1 MIPQFGTLVLIRN
14 IFGTQKWKTLFT
26 ACNFTGKH
34 DICSNSKIVGKLF
47 VSGLTWSTSSK
58 HCWPTKIYG
67 IYGFE
72 MPAGQKK
79 SLDFF
84 LKNTREDVF
93 ILSAHMTSPICK
105 WMLNMEKIQGKHRVL
120 HHMKIGKIS
129 SNFVKNSWKMVHCW
143 FEFPFLK
150 WSCEHFAR
158 NFDNKIQKH
167 SSHEG
172 CVTSIKCLVPWNLK
186 FTELY
191 SQSNDKVPSVKSN
204 FRARFLYFIA
214 SNRGKVGSVEIWK
227 YLRAESC
234 LIFIFRHIS
243 SEAWGCIFLFWQ
255 I

>member
-1 MIPQFGTLVLIRN
+1 MEDTFR
-14 IFGTQKWKTLFT
+14 
-26 ACNFTGKH
+26 CNFTGKH

-58 HCWPTKIYG
+58 HCWTSK

-84 LKNTREDVF
+84 WKTPGKMF
-93 ILSAHMTSPICK
+93 LSWAHTWQARSANECWTWK
-105 WMLNMEKIQGKHRVL
+105 KIQGKHRVL

-129 SNFVKNSWKMVHCW
+129 SDFVKNSWKMVHCW
-143 FEFPFLK
+143 FEFPILK

-158 NFDNKIQKH
+158 NFNDKLQKH

-186 FTELY
+186 FTELH

-204 FRARFLYFIA
+204 FRGRFLYFIA
-214 SNRGKVGSVEIWK
+214 FNHKKWIQLQFENI
-227 YLRAESC
+227 
-234 LIFIFRHIS
+234 
-243 SEAWGCIFLFWQ
+243 
-255 I
+255 